1 MLGMIKTLQKRP
13 SDKSILIAR
22 ILFWIIYITVLY
34 YNFFLQEDP
43 NTIQNVIFWQELS
56 QNAINYITY
65 WIIAIWIV
73 PIIMWVTN
81 ICIAKKKI
89 VRIIQILFAIVLFYI
104 SSLIVSW
111 PNLDIDSLVLLMWFF
126 PLIAWITGKC
136 ITNKCLK
143 YWEKVTKIRV

>member
-1 MLGMIKTLQKRP
+1 MLGLIKTLQKRP

-34 YNFFLQEDP
+34 YNFFLQEEP

-56 QNAINYITY
+56 QSAIEYITY

-73 PIIMWVTN
+73 PIIMWATN

-89 VRIIQILFAIVLFYI
+89 VRIIQIVFSIVLFYI

-136 ITNKCLK
+136 ITSKCLK